1 MRKLFFLLAALFWSG
16 VILFFCLI
24 KASDIP
30 QVDVPNLD
38 KAIHATFHFVF
49 TVLWFLFFKK
59 KLKTSNIFRSLVISY
74 VFSFFFGI
82 AIELMQE
89 FFTTTRSADI
99 MDELANLSGASLAVV
114 AVVLLNKCNGIVD
127 RI

>member
-24 KASDIP
+24 KSSDLPTIT
-30 QVDVPNLD
+30 VPYLD
-38 KAIHATFHFVF
+38 KAVHAIFHFVF

-59 KLKTSNIFRSLVISY
+59 KLDTSNIYRPLVFSF
-74 VFSFFFGI
+74 VLSFFFGVS
-82 AIELMQE
+82 IELMQK
-89 FFTTTRSADI
+89 FFTTTRSADVL
-99 MDELANLSGASLAVV
+99 DELANLSGATLAVI
-114 AVVLLNKCNGIVD
+114 AIVLLSTYKGMMD